1 MEACR
6 SPIRPR
12 RFFPARIQHV
22 TLPQDRRILVVSDVH
37 GNLPYLRGLLEKAR
51 FTPDDVLIL
60 AGDLLEKGPQSLD
73 TLRCVTALAKTHT
86 VYAVSGNCDW
96 WVPLMYEVGT
106 IEDNLWYIN
115 NKPFCLARQMCA
127 EQGIPVTPEMDYV
140 AMRDTLA
147 RCYPDEFAFLRAM
160 PEVIDTAHY
169 TFVHGG
175 LPEGPPD
182 TWDAWACMKYDH
194 FMATPRRFDK
204 WVIVGHWPVMLYH
217 ENIVDANP
225 VSDAEKK
232 IISIDGG
239 CVLKDDGQLNALVI
253 PRDGSEDFSVISYDP
268 FPTATVLDAQAE
280 GARSYYIRWGDAR
293 VRVLSRGPEF
303 SRVRHLRTGYEMDVL
318 TKYLYG
324 DGDECT
330 INDST
335 DYVLPLQPGD
345 VVSVVEETR
354 CGYLVKHKGVS
365 GWYYG
370 RLEPLPRR
378 AP

>member
-1 MEACR
+1 MTAR
-6 SPIRPR
+6 RTPIRPMR
-12 RFFPARIQHV
+12 HFPARIAHIE
-22 TLPQDRRILVVSDVH
+22 LPPGRRILAVSDVH

-51 FTPDDVLIL
+51 FTPDDVLVL
-60 AGDLLEKGPQSLD
+60 VGDLLEKGPWSLD
-73 TLRCVTALAKTHT
+73 TLRYVTALSGTHT
-86 VYAVSGNCDW
+86 ILAVSGNCDW
-96 WVPLMYEVGT
+96 WIPLMYSVGT
-106 IEDNLWYIN
+106 AEDNLWYIN

-127 EQGIPVTPEMDYV
+127 EQGIPVTPDMDYT

-147 RCYPDEFAFLRAM
+147 ERYADEFAFLRAM
-160 PEVIDTAHY
+160 PEVLDTPHY

-175 LPEGPPD
+175 LPEGAPE
-182 TWDAWACMKYDH
+182 TWDAWACMKYDR

-225 VSDAEKK
+225 IFDREKK

-253 PRDGSEDFSVISYDP
+253 PRDGSEDFSVVAYDP
-268 FPTATVLDAQAE
+268 FPTAEVLAPQAAS
-280 GARSYYIRWGDAR
+280 ARSWYIRWGDAK

-303 SRVRHLRTGYEMDVL
+303 SRIRHLRTGYEMDVL

-324 DGDECT
+324 DGEECT

-335 DYVLPLQPGD
+335 DYVLPLNRGD
-345 VVSVVEETR
+345 VVSVVEETSR
-354 CGYLVKHKGVS
+354 GYLVKHKGIS

-370 RLEPLPRR
+370 PLRKL
-378 AP
+378 

>member
-1 MEACR
+1 MTAR
-6 SPIRPR
+6 RAPIRPVR
-12 RFFPARIQHV
+12 TRPATILHRE
-22 TLPQDRRILVVSDVH
+22 LPQDRRIIAVSDVH
-37 GNLPYLRGLLEKAR
+37 GNLPYLRGLLEKVG
-51 FTPDDVLIL
+51 FCPDDMLIL
-60 AGDLLEKGPQSLD
+60 VGDLLEKGPQSLD
-73 TLRCVTALAKTHT
+73 TLRYVTALSKTHT
-86 VYAVSGNCDW
+86 VLAVSGNCDW

-106 IEDNLWYIN
+106 VEDNLWYIN

-127 EQGIPVTPEMDYV
+127 EQGIDVTPDMDYI

-147 RCYPDEFAFLRAM
+147 ARYPEEFAFLRAM
-160 PEVIDTAHY
+160 PEVIDTPHY

-175 LPEGPPD
+175 LPEGAPE

-194 FMATPRRFDK
+194 FMETRRRFEK

-225 VSDAEKK
+225 VFDRDKR

-253 PRDGSEDFSVISYDP
+253 PRDGSEDFSVVAYDP
-268 FPTATVLDAQAE
+268 FPTAVVLAPQSASE
-280 GARSYYIRWGDAR
+280 KSWYIRWGDAQ
-293 VRVLSRGPEF
+293 VRVLDRGPEF

-324 DGDECT
+324 EGETCT

-335 DYVLPLQPGD
+335 DYVLPLRPGD
-345 VVSVVEETR
+345 IVSVVEETSR
-354 CGYLVKHKGVS
+354 GCLVKHGGVS

-370 RLEPLPRR
+370 PLRR
-378 AP
+378 C